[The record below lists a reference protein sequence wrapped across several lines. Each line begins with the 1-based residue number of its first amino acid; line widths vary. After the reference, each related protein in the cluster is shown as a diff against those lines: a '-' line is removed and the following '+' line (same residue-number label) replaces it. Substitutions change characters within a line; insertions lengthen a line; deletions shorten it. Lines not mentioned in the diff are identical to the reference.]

1 MTIWQPDLK
10 SRTGPKYLQIADAI
24 GEAVASGD
32 LAEGERLPPQRD
44 LAYDLG
50 LSLSTVTRGYDAA
63 TERGFLTGEVG
74 RGTYVRTAGQVTP
87 YPDHADMTRP
97 ASGPIDFAHNL
108 PMPGES
114 ARALAATLGEL
125 KRSPSLAS
133 LLDYQTEGD
142 QARHTAAG
150 AKWLTQVGLERDGS
164 GIVLTLGAQHG
175 LIVALMATMRPGDVL
190 LCEALTYAPVKAMA
204 QQLNLRIVPVE
215 IDDGGL
221 VPEALDAACRT
232 TAAKALYCLP
242 TLQTPTTVT
251 MDDDRRAE
259 IASIARRHDLLII
272 EDDVFGFLPSQRP
285 RPIACHAPERTF
297 YLSSVSKSL
306 APGLRV
312 GYLSAPENHVRP
324 VRSAVSLSCWMP
336 PPLMAEVA
344 SIWINDGTADRLN
357 TSQRA
362 NSAIRLDLAK
372 RHLPDGCFRAGT
384 GGFHILLDL
393 PPPWRRD
400 QFRAEAERRGV
411 RLTTAETFAVEPPDA
426 PNAVRLCLSHE
437 VSDHRVIAGLETI
450 ASLLAGSPDTSALV
464 I

>member
-74 RGTYVRTAGQVTP
+74 RGTYVRATGQATP
-87 YPDHADMTRP
+87 YSDQADMMRP
-97 ASGPIDFAHNL
+97 ATGPIDFAHNL

-125 KRSPSLAS
+125 KRSPRLAS
-133 LLDYQTEGD
+133 LLDYQTEDD

-150 AKWLTQVGLERDGS
+150 AKWLTQVGLERDAS
-164 GIVLTLGAQHG
+164 GTVLTLGAQHG
-175 LIVALMATMRPGDVL
+175 LIVALMATLRPGDVL
-190 LCEALTYAPVKAMA
+190 LTEALTYAPVKAMA
-204 QQLNLRIVPVE
+204 QQLNLRVVPVA

-242 TLQTPTTVT
+242 TLQTPTAVT
-251 MDDDRRAE
+251 MDEDRRAE
-259 IASIARRHDLLII
+259 IAAISRRHDLLII
-272 EDDVFGFLPSQRP
+272 EDDVFGFLPRQRP
-285 RPIACHAPERTF
+285 RPIASHAPERTF
-297 YLSSVSKSL
+297 YLNSVSKSL

-312 GYLSAPENHVRP
+312 GYLSVPEHHVRP
-324 VRSAVSLSCWMP
+324 VRSAVTLSCWMP

-344 SIWINDGTADRLN
+344 SLWIDDGTADRLN
-357 TSQRA
+357 TAQRA
-362 NSAIRLDLAK
+362 NAAIRLDLAK

-384 GGFHILLDL
+384 GGFHVLLDL
-393 PPPWRRD
+393 PPPWRPDR
-400 QFRAEAERRGV
+400 FRAEAERQGV
-411 RLTTAETFAVEPPDA
+411 RLTTAEIFAIEPDDA

-437 VSDHRVIAGLETI
+437 ASDDRVSAGLKTI
-450 ASLLAGSPDTSALV
+450 AKLLEGPPESSALV